1 MVESRWQF
9 GGCQRLPGTM
19 RGGTRRLWASK
30 RPAQGALA
38 GLGDRRLGGPRCGL
52 RGALIPA
59 SFLFQ
64 PGIAAQHRHFPPPP
78 LRGHLTGIAGFWLES
93 RSVRRFL
100 WAVSHPERLLSR
112 GLWPFTGN
120 PEHFSRWPHHC
131 RPSLIHSLR
140 SVRETLL
147 IVTIHALINRVGT
160 QPIKQAS
167 VIQGIALVKV
177 QEEMLGFR
185 IASR

>member
-1 MVESRWQF
+1 MGSES
-9 GGCQRLPGTM
+9 PGK
-19 RGGTRRLWASK
+19 AAVA
-30 RPAQGALA
+30 RPVAV
-38 GLGDRRLGGPRCGL
+38 
-52 RGALIPA
+52 
-59 SFLFQ
+59 
-64 PGIAAQHRHFPPPP
+64 HRQSRTFFP
-78 LRGHLTGIAGFWLES
+78 
-93 RSVRRFL
+93 
-100 WAVSHPERLLSR
+100 
-112 GLWPFTGN
+112 
-120 PEHFSRWPHHC
+120 WPHHC